1 MTRAPYTVTED
12 ATIVE
17 MRSQGVSYL
26 KIGRSLGR
34 GEEAVKSRHRM
45 LTNYYKAW
53 QPPFPGCA
61 ALVRAQIATG
71 QVQRQGLQ
79 DWVARHG
86 GVM

>member
-1 MTRAPYTVTED
+1 MTRRLFTPAED
-12 ATIVE
+12 EAILK
-17 MRSQGVSYL
+17 MRKEGISCL
-26 KIGRSLGR
+26 KIGRLLGR
-34 GEEAVKSRHRM
+34 SSVKNRYRL
-45 LTNYYKAW
+45 LTIGQKPW
-53 QPPFPGCA
+53 QSPYPGCA